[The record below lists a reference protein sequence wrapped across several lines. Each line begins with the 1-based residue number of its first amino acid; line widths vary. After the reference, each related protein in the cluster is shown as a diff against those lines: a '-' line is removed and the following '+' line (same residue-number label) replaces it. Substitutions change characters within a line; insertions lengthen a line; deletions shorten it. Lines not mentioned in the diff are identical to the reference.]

1 MATRVRNP
9 WNWLWWIC
17 RRSTRG
23 STVFP
28 GSVIRKLAH
37 SEEVFAANETYFALT
52 VQISGAVDIDA
63 VSDAFDA
70 VLQSHPIFAG
80 HLEQADD
87 GRHQIV
93 AEDLMHPGIW
103 LVDEHTSEAALA
115 GMQLDQSQ
123 SLLNLRLKISG
134 DLSDLTLYAHHSL
147 ADAHH
152 VFGLLEE
159 FFSRYTDA
167 VATGDAGPVTAQPA
181 PEPLE
186 VLLEQRGVTKQAR
199 SGLERFFPAAFAYD
213 LSALEKSEKPPVALN
228 PDSIQ
233 IIPAARIRLSE
244 QETSDLVEFGLANQL
259 SLNSVVAAAI
269 LLTEWELRN
278 TPHLPIPYV
287 YPVDVRYLLTPPV
300 SATGSTLPLGM
311 ASYLAEIGPDTELVD
326 VAHGIVDAFRA
337 DLADGLIQQST
348 LHFSLQYEGALPGL
362 PPFVMCTDA
371 GSIPAV
377 RIPDDIEIVDFHS
390 ELHFPT
396 RAPVDIYSCG
406 NFAGRLFIEHHAHL
420 EGREKSL
427 DAIYSRLLSLSEE
440 DSWVME

>member
-1 MATRVRNP
+1 MF
-9 WNWLWWIC
+9 
-17 RRSTRG
+17 S
-23 STVFP
+23 

-52 VQISGAVDIDA
+52 VEISGDVDVDA

-80 HLEQADD
+80 HLEKADN
-87 GRHQIV
+87 GRHLIV

-103 LVDEHTSEAALA
+103 VVDDRTSESALA

-123 SLLNLRLKISG
+123 SLLNLRLKLG
-134 DLSDLTLYAHHSL
+134 GELSELTLYAHHSL

-159 FFSRYTDA
+159 FFNRYTDA
-167 VATGDAGPVTAQPA
+167 VATGDAGPVIPQPA

-186 VLLEQRGVTKQAR
+186 ALLEQRGVAKQQR

-213 LSALEKSEKPPVALN
+213 LPPVQKPPIALN
-228 PDSIQ
+228 PDSVQ
-233 IIPAARIRLSE
+233 LIPTARIRFTQE
-244 QETSDLVEFGLANQL
+244 ETSGVIEFGLANQL

-300 SATGSTLPLGM
+300 STTGSTLPLGL

-326 VAHGIVDAFRA
+326 VARGIVDAFRA

-348 LHFSLQYEGALPGL
+348 LHFSLQYEGTLPGL
-362 PPFVMCTDA
+362 PPFVMCTNA
-371 GSIPAV
+371 GEIPAV
-377 RIPDDIEIVDFHS
+377 RLPEGVEIVDFYS

-406 NFAGRLFIEHHAHL
+406 TFADRLFIEHHAHL
-420 EGREKSL
+420 PGREKSL
-427 DAIYSRLLSLSEE
+427 DEIYSKLCSLSEE

>member
-1 MATRVRNP
+1 M
-9 WNWLWWIC
+9 
-17 RRSTRG
+17 
-23 STVFP
+23 FP

-52 VQISGAVDIDA
+52 VQISGPVDIEA
-63 VSDAFDA
+63 LSDAFDA

-80 HLEQADD
+80 HLEKADD

-93 AEDLMHPGIW
+93 AEDLMHTGIW
-103 LVDEHTSEAALA
+103 VVDDRTSEAALA
-115 GMQLDQSQ
+115 GMQLDQNQ

-134 DLSDLTLYAHHSL
+134 DHSELTLYAHHSL

-167 VATGDAGPVTAQPA
+167 VETGDAGPVARPTRARTAGGVARTARRDQAGSGPA
-181 PEPLE
+181 SNGFSRRHSPTTCP
-186 VLLEQRGVTKQAR
+186 
-199 SGLERFFPAAFAYD
+199 P
-213 LSALEKSEKPPVALN
+213 SEKPPVA
-228 PDSIQ
+228 SIPIRFN
-233 IIPAARIRLSE
+233 IIPAARIRFSE
-244 QETSDLVEFGLANQL
+244 EETSDLVEFGLANQL

-337 DLADGLIQQST
+337 DLAEGLIQQS
-348 LHFSLQYEGALPGL
+348 LAAFQPAIRRRPARASAVRDVHRRRFDPRGAHSRATWKYWTFKANCTSPPAPPSTSTAAGILPAGCSSSTMHTSGTRKVL
-362 PPFVMCTDA
+362 GGSAIRCYRRFPKRTA
-371 GSIPAV
+371 GSWSDQPGA
-377 RIPDDIEIVDFHS
+377 HK
-390 ELHFPT
+390 
-396 RAPVDIYSCG
+396 
-406 NFAGRLFIEHHAHL
+406 GR
-420 EGREKSL
+420 
-427 DAIYSRLLSLSEE
+427 
-440 DSWVME
+440 